1 MKSHSFW
8 FLIFQRHDNV
18 APPAPALTDNLSGQT
33 STVKGA
39 SAVSVSFQQQVE
51 NIRLALMR
59 QLGSGQSSQPPPYD
73 PNTVEKFCQDNGGPT
88 IFTEIVKMMTL
99 TKTNR
104 ACTTKQETDARNEAV
119 VVLYT
124 MCYSQSKLC
133 NWMQKDM
140 AVFLHSHGLSDI
152 GLVGMHKMG
161 LSVSKQTFHKF
172 IHHARASHQ
181 QHINDIIKHATNCE
195 KRISLMVDDY
205 TNIHTFRR
213 PTSGQSVGTWRLC
226 SSAFLTNQLF
236 QPVVSRSAQQMIL
249 QE

>member
-1 MKSHSFW
+1 
-8 FLIFQRHDNV
+8 
-18 APPAPALTDNLSGQT
+18 
-33 STVKGA
+33 
-39 SAVSVSFQQQVE
+39 
-51 NIRLALMR
+51 MR
-59 QLGSGQSSQPPPYD
+59 QLRSGQSSEPPPYD
-73 PNTVEKFCQDNGGPT
+73 PNTAEKFCQDNGGPT
-88 IFTEIVKMMTL
+88 IFTEIVKMMTP
-99 TKTNR
+99 TRTNR

-213 PTSGQSVGTWRLC
+213 PTFGQSVGVAHMATVLIRVFDQPAIPA
-226 SSAFLTNQLF
+226 SGEQIGPANDPAGVDIDSLTAEFSNN
-236 QPVVSRSAQQMIL
+236 MTTIL
-249 QE
+249 QPFATTAPAHVLALFFTPENERNRLTTHM